1 VKRYNPSTRPRQ
13 LFKKGENIME
23 IERNSFI
30 FRTEENSNSSNFQTL
45 DWYMVLLLLLFIETP
60 LRDEKED
67 EELKRYAELLQ
78 RYK

>member
-1 VKRYNPSTRPRQ
+1 
-13 LFKKGENIME
+13 ME

-45 DWYMVLLLLLFIETP
+45 DWYTVLLLLLSIETP
-60 LRDEKED
+60 IRDEKED

-78 RYK
+78 KYK

>member
-1 VKRYNPSTRPRQ
+1 
-13 LFKKGENIME
+13 ME

-78 RYK
+78 KYK